1 MTYTPNANYHG
12 ADSFTFKVNDGT
24 VDSNEAMVSIMITS
38 VNDTPVASSD
48 SVTTNEDTAK
58 AITLAASDVDGDSL
72 TYGITGPSHG
82 ALSGTAPNLTYTP
95 GANYNGS
102 DSFVFKVNDGHVD
115 SADATVSITVSPVN
129 DRPVADSQPVTTNED
144 TAKAVT
150 LSGSDVDGDALTYT
164 ITVAPSHG
172 ALSGTAPNLTYAPA
186 ANYNGGDSFTFKVR
200 DGQFDSAAAT
210 VSITVSPVND
220 PPAANGQS
228 VTTNQNT
235 AKAITLTGS
244 DVDGDALAYVI
255 TTAPSHGALSGSP
268 PNVTYTPAAS
278 YDGSDSFTFKVNDG
292 QADSAPATV
301 AITINLHY
309 NFAGFF
315 QPIDNGITNSANA
328 GQTIP
333 IKWRLTDASGVPISD
348 PSSFV
353 SVTSSATP
361 GGCGGSADAIETY
374 AGSTATGLQYLGDG
388 NWQFNWKT
396 PKTYAG
402 QCRTMSL
409 NLKDGAPGRT
419 ASFIFK

>member
-1 MTYTPNANYHG
+1 
-12 ADSFTFKVNDGT
+12 SFNFKVNDGT
-24 VDSNEAMVSIMITS
+24 TDSGETS
-38 VNDTPVASSD
+38 VLITVSAVNDSPVANSQ
-48 SVTTNEDTAK
+48 SVETNEDTAK
-58 AITLAASDVDGDSL
+58 AVTLTGSDVEGDAL
-72 TYGITGPSHG
+72 TYTVTTYPAHG
-82 ALSGTAPNLTYTP
+82 ALTGTAPNLTYTP

-172 ALSGTAPNLTYAPA
+172 ALSGTAPNLTYTPA

-200 DGQFDSAAAT
+200 DGQ
-210 VSITVSPVND
+210 
-220 PPAANGQS
+220 
-228 VTTNQNT
+228 
-235 AKAITLTGS
+235 
-244 DVDGDALAYVI
+244 
-255 TTAPSHGALSGSP
+255 
-268 PNVTYTPAAS
+268 
-278 YDGSDSFTFKVNDG
+278 
-292 QADSAPATV
+292 ADSASATV

-419 ASFIFK
+419 AGFIFK